1 MLGPYSTIL
10 RHPGAARFAATGVLA
25 RFDLA
30 MSSLGV
36 ILLVVGQGGSY
47 TLATVLTGA
56 NALATAVFAPLLSR
70 QTDRRGQ
77 HLMLLA
83 QALVYLPAV
92 LGLVASV
99 LAEAPVELQV
109 SLAVLA
115 GASNPL
121 VSSMVRARWSAIYR
135 GSPTLRTA
143 FAMESMIDAAVIA
156 VGAPLATFLAVWLV
170 PAAPLLVASAA
181 GAVAAVVL
189 ALQRR
194 TEPPVAPRTGGRA
207 PGVSLVPPG
216 VPAVLAVLVFVGVYL
231 GAFDVA
237 TIAVALESGRTQ
249 LGGWVLAAYALGS
262 TIGGA
267 LIGRATSGSML
278 RQLYLVLG
286 LLSAAVWPMLFAHSP
301 APLLALGFTAGLGV
315 APTIILAIS
324 LAEARA
330 EPQRLTE
337 ALAWTG
343 SALVTG
349 TAAGQLLT
357 GHVVD
362 WLGGNAGYTV
372 TLAGGLGALLAA
384 LLGLRAGSDEL
395 SRAHHAGPE
404 GQ

>member
-1 MLGPYSTIL
+1 LLGPYSTIL

-30 MSSLGV
+30 MHSLGV
-36 ILLVVGQGGSY
+36 ILLVVRLGGSY
-47 TLATVLTGA
+47 TLATVLTGT
-56 NALATAVFAPLLSR
+56 NALASAVCAPLLSR

-77 HLMLLA
+77 HLMLLG

-92 LGLVASV
+92 LGLIWSV
-99 LAEAPVELQV
+99 WAGAPVELMV
-109 SLAVLA
+109 LFSLLA

-135 GSPTLRTA
+135 GSPSLRTA

-156 VGAPLATFLAVWLV
+156 VGAPLATFLAVQLFA
-170 PAAPLLVASAA
+170 AAPLLLAAVA
-181 GAVAAVVL
+181 GAGAAVAL

-194 TEPPVAPRTGGRA
+194 TEPPVAPRRAGRERGA
-207 PGVSLVPPG
+207 SLVPPG
-216 VPAVLAVLVFVGVYL
+216 VPAVLAVLVFVGGYL
-231 GAFDVA
+231 GSFDVA

-249 LGGWVLAAYALGS
+249 LGGWILGTYALGS

-267 LIGRATSGSML
+267 LIGRAPSVSVR
-278 RQLYLVLG
+278 RQLYLVLV

-301 APLLALGFTAGLGV
+301 APLLVLGFTAGLGV
-315 APTIILAIS
+315 APTIILTIG

-330 EPQRLTE
+330 TPQRLTE

-349 TAAGQLLT
+349 TAAGQLLA
-357 GHVVD
+357 GHMVD

-372 TLAGGLGALLAA
+372 TLACGLGALLAA
-384 LLGLRAGSDEL
+384 LSGLRPGSDEL
-395 SRAHHAGPE
+395 S
-404 GQ
+404 

>member
-1 MLGPYSTIL
+1 MPGPYSTIL
-10 RHPGAARFAATGVLA
+10 RQPGAARFAATGVLA

-30 MSSLGV
+30 MNSLGV

-56 NALATAVFAPLLSR
+56 NALASAVFAPLLSR

-77 HLMLLA
+77 HLMLLG

-92 LGLVASV
+92 LGLVWSV
-99 LAEAPVELQV
+99 RAEAPVGWLV
-109 SLAVLA
+109 SFSVLA

-135 GSPTLRTA
+135 GSPSLRTA

-156 VGAPLATFLAVWLV
+156 LGAPLATFLAVWLF
-170 PAAPLLVASAA
+170 PAAPLLVAAVT
-181 GAVAAVVL
+181 GGVAAVVL

-194 TEPPVAPRTGGRA
+194 TEPPVAPRRPGRA
-207 PGVSLVPPG
+207 RGVSLVPPG
-216 VPAVLAVLVFVGVYL
+216 VPAVLAVLVFVGGYL
-231 GAFDVA
+231 GSFDVA
-237 TIAVALESGRTQ
+237 TIAVALDSGRTQ
-249 LGGWVLAAYALGS
+249 LGGWVLATYALGS

-267 LIGRATSGSML
+267 LIGRVTSGSVR

-286 LLSAAVWPMLFAHSP
+286 LLSAAVCPMLFAHSA

-315 APTIILAIS
+315 APTIILSIG
-324 LAEARA
+324 LAESRA
-330 EPQRLTE
+330 TPERLTE

-349 TAAGQLLT
+349 TAAGQLLA
-357 GHVVD
+357 GHAVD
-362 WLGGNAGYTV
+362 WLGGNAGYAV
-372 TLAGGLGALLAA
+372 TLTSGLGALLAA
-384 LLGLRAGSDEL
+384 LLGLRLGSDEL
-395 SRAHHAGPE
+395 S
-404 GQ
+404 